1 MDTIAIEN
9 NFPPD
14 FLSQSHLDFL
24 TGYMELEGQKDQ
36 AVLNDFLLS
45 KERDGFLH
53 YCNSNNR

>member
-14 FLSQSHLDFL
+14 FLSQSHLDSF

-36 AVLNDFLLS
+36 AVLNDFLL
-45 KERDGFLH
+45 ERERLSFPWLGV
-53 YCNSNNR
+53 